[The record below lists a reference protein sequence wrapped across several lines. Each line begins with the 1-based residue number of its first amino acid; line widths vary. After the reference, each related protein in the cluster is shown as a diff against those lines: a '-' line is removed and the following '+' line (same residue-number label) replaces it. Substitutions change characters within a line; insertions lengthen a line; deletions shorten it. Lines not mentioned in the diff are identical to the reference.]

1 MFLKF
6 NLNSIGTIKCE
17 LVGKDLDIYELL
29 NQVQLREYNQIDIE
43 DIRSGTDLHRFKLL
57 H

>member
-6 NLNSIGTIKCE
+6 NLNSIGTIKCK
-17 LVGKDLDIYELL
+17 LVGKDLNKYELL

-43 DIRSGTDLHRFKLL
+43 NIRSGTDLYGLKLS